1 MNVHEVIVQP
11 MITEKSTLLQETGK
25 YVFKIALKA
34 NKVEVKRAVEDAFG
48 VKVVDVNITKTRGKT
63 KRFGPRFKKGP
74 DTKKAI
80 VTLRSGDKIQLIE
93 GV

>member
-48 VKVVDVNITKTRGKT
+48 VKVVDVNIAKTRGKT